1 MLNDAVV
8 AAALG
13 AAKLMLVGPDTWLH
27 ANVAALPTGTPF
39 SIAEAARAADAGKV
53 TF

>member
-13 AAKLMLVGPDTWLH
+13 AVKLMLVGPDTWLH
-27 ANVAALPTGTPF
+27 ANVTALPTGNPF
-39 SIAEAARAADAGKV
+39 SIAEAIRFAVAGKV
-53 TF
+53 MF